1 MPGRDPLYSIILAG
15 GRGRRMRSRER
26 HKVCFEIAGTPAIV
40 RAIDV
45 YNRLGVAQNIV
56 VVGDLAGQVV
66 ETVGRRFANVA
77 FAYQPDARGTGDAA
91 RCGLQ
96 ALAAADDRALILLV
110 AGDKIIAGST
120 LGRLLDHFDRTAAD
134 LVILVSPA
142 ASTGHDAGRILFR
155 ANGSPL
161 AIVEMSDLRVRACR
175 AALLQWLTAADGQV
189 FGPGEVEE
197 VMRRHLPSGDPWSAV
212 FGPNQEGARGASG
225 GQAGPP
231 RAALL
236 GLLRELP
243 HNFRFGSDG
252 QAIAADEALRSRF
265 CNESVYLVRKGA
277 LCYGLNRMTT
287 DNAQGEEY
295 LTDAIGA
302 ILQADGDTVR
312 FTASWLPTEQPDE
325 VMAFNN
331 PEELLLIE
339 DRLQGQRERALTQL
353 SERLGPERFRTADQ
367 WLELFRNGDDMLPA
381 TEEALRAFYGDEPGL
396 LRERQRAYRQTL
408 LRFRDAFGGDRRLI
422 LVRSPGRVNIMGRHI
437 DWQGGHCNLMA
448 VDREAIM
455 AVGPRQDDTIELRN
469 IQPELFP
476 DASISLSQL
485 VSQLNWDDWLSC
497 VNSQE
502 LQRRLRQAAGNWR
515 IYIEAAVLRLQME
528 YRQQMLSGMEMV
540 VNSNIPVAAGMS
552 SSSAL
557 VVAAGEAVAA
567 LNGLD
572 LVPRQFVNFCGEG
585 EWFVGTR
592 GGSADHAAMK
602 FGSKGMVI
610 HVKFHDFEL
619 LERMSFPRSH
629 RLVVCNSFVQAKKA
643 AGAKAA
649 FNARV
654 ASYLLGVALVR
665 REFPQFA
672 PFVRFVRDIDPEKL
686 CVPPAKIYEVLLRL
700 PETITVA
707 EARRTFAGDAAEWG
721 ELAPHLTSPTAPA
734 EYPVR
739 GVMLFGIS
747 ECQRAKEAVG
757 CLRREDMARFGRM
770 MTMSHDGERRFRARD
785 NLTAEPFSTD
795 VSDAYLQ
802 GLMTDLGSGDAAR
815 QEQAALANQ
824 PGGYRCSTPE
834 IDAIV
839 DIACRTPGVLGAQ
852 IAGAGLGGC
861 AMVLAEA
868 GATAALEERLVR
880 LFYQPKGLPSGV
892 HVCTPAAGSR
902 VVSVEA

>member
-1 MPGRDPLYSIILAG
+1 MPARDPLYSIILAG

-26 HKVCFEIAGTPAIV
+26 HKVCFEIAGVPAIV
-40 RAIDV
+40 RAIDT
-45 YNRLGVAQNIV
+45 YNRLGVVQNIV

-96 ALAAADDRALILLV
+96 ALAAADDRARILLV
-110 AGDKIIAGST
+110 AGDKIIAGSA
-120 LGRLLDHFDRTAAD
+120 LGRLLDHFERTAAD
-134 LVILVSPA
+134 LVVLVSPA
-142 ASTGHDAGRILFR
+142 EATGAEAGRVLFR
-155 ANGSPL
+155 ADGSPL
-161 AIVEMSDLRVRACR
+161 AIVELSDLRVRACR
-175 AALLQWLTAADGQV
+175 AELGQWLESSNGEQL
-189 FGPGEVEE
+189 GPNQIEE
-197 VMRRHLPSGDPWSAV
+197 VMRRHIASGDPWSRV
-212 FGPNQEGARGASG
+212 FGRRHEAARITSD
-225 GQAGPP
+225 

-236 GLLRELP
+236 SLLSELP
-243 HNFRFGSDG
+243 HDFRFGSG
-252 QAIAADEALRSRF
+252 PAIAADEAMRSRF
-265 CNESVYLVRKGA
+265 CNESVYLIRKGA
-277 LCYGLNRMTT
+277 LRFGLDHMST

-302 ILQADGDTVR
+302 VLQANSDTSR
-312 FTASWLPTEQPDE
+312 FLASWLPTERPDE

-331 PEELLLIE
+331 PEELLVIE
-339 DRLQGQRERALTQL
+339 DRLQGQRRQALTQL
-353 SERLGPERFRTADQ
+353 SDRLGPERFRTVDQ
-367 WLELFRNGDDMLPA
+367 WLDLFRGGSELLPA
-381 TEEALRAFYGDEPGL
+381 TEEALRTFYGDDAEL
-396 LRERQRAYRQTL
+396 LRERQHAYRQTL
-408 LRFRDAFGGDRRLI
+408 LRFRDAFGGDRRVI

-437 DWQGGHCNLMA
+437 DWQGGRCNLMA
-448 VDREAIM
+448 VDREAIL
-455 AVGPRQDDTIELRN
+455 AVSPRADDAIELRN
-469 IQPELFP
+469 VEPESFP

-502 LQRRLRQAAGNWR
+502 LQRRLRQAAGSWR
-515 IYIEAAVLRLQME
+515 IYVEAAVLRLQME
-528 YRQQMLSGMEMV
+528 FRQQMLSGMDVV

-557 VVAAGEAVAA
+557 VVATGEAVVA

-610 HVKFHDFEL
+610 HVGFHEFEL
-619 LERMSFPRSH
+619 LERLSFPRSH

-665 REFPQFA
+665 REFPQYA
-672 PFVRFVRDIDPEKL
+672 PFVRFVRDIDPERL

-707 EARRTFAGDAAEWG
+707 EARGLFAADTEAWAA
-721 ELAPHLTSPTAPA
+721 LAPHLTTPQAPA

-747 ECQRAKEAVG
+747 ECQRAKAAVG
-757 CLRREDMARFGRM
+757 CLRQGDVAGFGRL
-770 MTMSHDGERRFRARD
+770 MTVSHDGERRFRVHD
-785 NLTAEPFSTD
+785 DLTAEPFSSD
-795 VSDAYLQ
+795 VSDAYLH
-802 GLMTDLGSGDAAR
+802 GLIADLQNGDPGR
-815 QEQAALANQ
+815 RNRAALANQ
-824 PGGYRCSTPE
+824 PGAYRCSTQE

-902 VVSVEA
+902 IVTVEA